1 MSSTIDTARDIL
13 ATLAPEIPADKITE
27 EANLF
32 EDLRLDPVTKFALAV
47 HLERALKISIPDSRI
62 EQAATI
68 PDLVNDEN

>member
-13 ATLAPEIPADKITE
+13 ATLAPEIPAGEITE
-27 EANLF
+27 EANLV

-47 HLERALKISIPDSRI
+47 QLERALKISIPDSRT